1 VEMAL
6 EPQILQE
13 CETPVDNSNGISLL
27 ELAEVL
33 DQHRIWVETAGESGA
48 RADLCGAN
56 LSKADLTGIN
66 LQSASLHRVNLSGAD
81 LSMANLRGASLVQ
94 ADMHDTNLLGTELR
108 GANLMGAN
116 LYGAEG
122 VWVGRLG
129 GTNLF
134 DAILPESVAA
144 FDSSKAIADA
154 TQVARWFYFLMLS
167 ASAICCL
174 MIGFTSDVRLVLN
187 ASAIPIPHL
196 GNVLPL
202 SGFYLGGP
210 ILLFAAYLR
219 FHFVLLRLWGSMAAL
234 PATFQDG
241 QTLEKDGPWY
251 LMGMVRK
258 HFRWTRDGRSS
269 FAVLETL
276 VSTALAYWVV
286 PATLLAFW
294 LRYLVLQDFRGTLLQ
309 AVLLT
314 LSIATATSV
323 PTVVARVLRPGD
335 LLKESSKNLLR
346 AGFGAT
352 RAALAAGCV
361 VLLLSLGVIRGLP
374 ADREAAPDR
383 SQMSMRRWAADV
395 FQSVGYRPYA
405 DLTETVFSPPPA
417 KGNWTEEGL
426 AAVQGAHLNQVDL
439 RFARAYRAFLVNARL
454 WRANLEGA
462 YLSEADLRGANM
474 REVTLRGAILDRAQ
488 IGHAT
493 LVSVDATNAN
503 LAAADLRGADL
514 SYGIFEDAV
523 LSNAKLPGASLYG
536 VNLRNAQMLRT
547 DLSRTD
553 LRDAKMEQSIL
564 SFANLQ
570 GADLSS
576 AKLVQSNMTGA
587 QLNGTILL
595 DADLRNA
602 DLRGALLSEAVLRGA
617 DITGANLAGADL
629 RAAVGVAPAQICSA
643 RWRGAILD
651 ADMLAAVQSQCPP
664 Q

>member
-1 VEMAL
+1 
-6 EPQILQE
+6 
-13 CETPVDNSNGISLL
+13 
-27 ELAEVL
+27 
-33 DQHRIWVETAGESGA
+33 
-48 RADLCGAN
+48 
-56 LSKADLTGIN
+56 
-66 LQSASLHRVNLSGAD
+66 
-81 LSMANLRGASLVQ
+81 
-94 ADMHDTNLLGTELR
+94 
-108 GANLMGAN
+108 
-116 LYGAEG
+116 
-122 VWVGRLG
+122 
-129 GTNLF
+129 
-134 DAILPESVAA
+134 
-144 FDSSKAIADA
+144 
-154 TQVARWFYFLMLS
+154 
-167 ASAICCL
+167 
-174 MIGFTSDVRLVLN
+174 LVLN

-210 ILLFAAYLR
+210 ILLFVAYLR

-286 PATLLAFW
+286 PATLLVFW

-323 PTVVARVLRPGD
+323 PTIVARVLRPGD
-335 LLKESSKNLLR
+335 LLRESSKHLLR

-361 VLLLSLGVIRGLP
+361 LLLLSLGVIRGLP
-374 ADREAAPDR
+374 SEREAAPEL
-383 SQMSMRRWAADV
+383 SQVSVRRWAADA

-405 DLTETVFSPPPA
+405 DLTETVLSPPPA

-439 RFARAYRAFLVNARL
+439 RFARAYRAFLLNARL

-474 REVTLRGAILDRAQ
+474 REVTLRDAILDRAQ

-493 LVSVDATNAN
+493 LVSVNAKNAN

-514 SYGIFEDAV
+514 SYGIFENAV

-576 AKLVQSNMTGA
+576 AKLMQSNMTGA
-587 QLNGTILL
+587 ELNGAILL

-602 DLRGALLSEAVLRGA
+602 DLRGALLSGTVLRGA

-629 RAAVGVAPAQICSA
+629 RAAVGVTPAQVCSA
-643 RWRGAILD
+643 RWRGAVLD
-651 ADMLAAVQSQCPP
+651 PDMLVAVQSQCS
-664 Q
+664 QQ